1 MIIKRDLV
9 EAFKQKIFNYV
20 TEDLGF
26 TSLAKKIESHSFGG
40 GNNYRFGEN
49 INDQSSRMLETG
61 GSQQA
66 RHNRAL
72 RNQMY
77 QSQERRLE
85 RAEEIKAKREERN
98 QLATQLRQTMSNVAA
113 ENPELAND
121 QTALRTTAINRLAKD
136 EEFTRRANELGY
148 TVGRHTGGINT
159 GSGPFGY
166 RYSTGA
172 EKEKAEQ
179 EAWDRL
185 KRDNP
190 TANLAATRQEQEKIN
205 ARNASKWSS
214 AAREE
219 EARAASIAASRESV
233 ATEYGRLAQ
242 RMGSSAIRPPR
253 SQDEAD
259 RLAGARQDV
268 ERARAEAA
276 AQGRKLGYEDEAT
289 LRAGFQR
296 RGYEFGA
303 PLTPAQV
310 ETRDRYAAAK
320 AERDRVVAEVEES
333 RRKRREAEERQR
345 QTRTP

>member
-20 TEDLGF
+20 TEDAGF
-26 TSLAKKIESHSFGG
+26 ASLATAIGSHSFGG
-40 GNNYRFGEN
+40 GTNDGFGKN
-49 INDQSSRMLETG
+49 TNDGRYNDQSSRREE
-61 GSQQA
+61 A
-66 RHNRAL
+66 RQNRIQRA
-72 RNQMY
+72 
-77 QSQERRLE
+77 QEKRR
-85 RAEEIKAKREERN
+85 RREERN
-98 QLATQLRQTMSNVAA
+98 QLATQLRQTMSDIAG
-113 ENPELAND
+113 EDSKMAND
-121 QTALRTTAINRLAKD
+121 QTALRAAAIDRLAKD
-136 EEFTRRANELGY
+136 KEFTKKANELGF
-148 TVGRHTGGINT
+148 TVGRHTGGTNT

-242 RMGSSAIRPPR
+242 RMGSSALRPPR

-289 LRAGFQR
+289 LRAGFER

-320 AERDRVVAEVEES
+320 AERDRIVAEVEES
-333 RRKRREAEERQR
+333 RRKRKEAEERQR